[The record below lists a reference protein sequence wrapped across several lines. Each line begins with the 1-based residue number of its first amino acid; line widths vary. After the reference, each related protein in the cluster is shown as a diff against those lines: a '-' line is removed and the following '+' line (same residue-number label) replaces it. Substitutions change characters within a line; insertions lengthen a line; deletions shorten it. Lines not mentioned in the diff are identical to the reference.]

1 MVNSFPYGNDK
12 DDIASDIGTRID
24 KLGRIPVRRSILI
37 AISLAGFFALYD
49 VSNFQYISPVL
60 KSDWHLT
67 DAQIAYAISTRVLG
81 QVIGAFCM
89 AIYADWK
96 GRKPALTI
104 TLMILAI
111 GSILVAISTNI
122 FQVSVFRLLTGI
134 GIGAEVVIAAAY
146 IGEMSPR
153 SMRGRYTS
161 VIFLIGT
168 IGFASSG
175 PVSFMLLEQG
185 NIMGIDSWRIIM
197 AIPTVVALLLLRLRY
212 SMLESPRWLLSKGRI
227 KETNMVLVKLGLAP
241 IQNQEVIHDST
252 TIAPRKT
259 KMLLHSFN
267 NRRVL
272 SRASLFVSLW
282 FLVLVSGGAAN
293 LLVVE
298 YVNQGYTIT
307 QSVAIT
313 TIGGVGYVM
322 GACLSIM
329 IADKFERK
337 HQFVMASLIMGV
349 AFILR
354 GLLIHDYVGLAAAS
368 FIGFA
373 ANSWLIACLFTYTAE
388 NFPTRIRSIASG
400 AVEGLGS
407 ALSSVGPIIFV
418 LLNPFGFL
426 NMMIGLASFLFV
438 AAAAIILLGNRSV
451 GISLEELNRYDMDK
465 K

>member
-1 MVNSFPYGNDK
+1 MVNSFPYRNDK
-12 DDIASDIGTRID
+12 DDIASIIGSRID
-24 KLGRIPVRRSILI
+24 KLGRIPVKRSIII

-67 DAQIAYAISTRVLG
+67 DAQIAYAISTRILG

-96 GRKPALTI
+96 GRKPALII

-111 GSILVAISTNI
+111 GSILVAISTDI
-122 FQVSVFRLLTGI
+122 FQVSMFRLLTGI

-161 VIFLIGT
+161 VIFLIGA

-175 PVSFMLLEQG
+175 PASFMLLQQA
-185 NIMGIDSWRIIM
+185 NIMGIDSWRIVM

-227 KETNMVLVKLGLAP
+227 KKTNMVLVKLGLAP
-241 IQNQEVIHDST
+241 IHQDQEIIEDST
-252 TIAPRKT
+252 TIAPKKT
-259 KMLLHSFN
+259 NILLHSFN

-272 SRASLFVSLW
+272 SRASLFASLW
-282 FLVLVSGGAAN
+282 FLILVSGGAGN

-298 YVNQGYTIT
+298 YVNQGYTTT

-313 TIGGVGYVM
+313 TVGGVGYVM

-337 HQFVMASLIMGV
+337 HQFVIASLIMGI

-373 ANSWLIACLFTYTAE
+373 ANSWVIACLFTYTAE

-400 AVEGLGS
+400 AVEGIGS
-407 ALSSVGPIIFV
+407 GLSSVGPIIFV

-426 NMMIGLASFLFV
+426 NMMIGLASFLF
-438 AAAAIILLGNRSV
+438 AAAAAVILLGNRSV
-451 GISLEELNRYDMDK
+451 GISLEQLNR
-465 K
+465 